1 MENVASTPNAQQQH
15 AQLQDDIAFLLEKL
29 PDRIAKLLKIM
40 QIIREGVH
48 HAKQIRPPMRQIN
61 KARRR
66 TQKRMKWISHSYMI
80 FNHDLTMLFKRYN
93 ALLQRVQALHGHF
106 VQGHIPVPLPSVVV
120 EEGNEIIHDYHSAD
134 EIYHKINTE
143 YTALREMISA
153 IGNPRASAINNDSNN
168 NSNNNTPHSP
178 TIRFE
183 EKPIYH
189 PIPSRDEAY
198 TTYLPGR
205 PAASQ
210 GGRRRTHRGSKRGSK
225 RDPTR
230 DSKRDPTR
238 GSKRDSKRR
247 RTRRNRA

>member
-15 AQLQDDIAFLLEKL
+15 AQLQDDMAFLLEKL

-40 QIIREGVH
+40 QIIDKGVH
-48 HAKQIRPPMRQIN
+48 DAKQIRPPMRQIN

-66 TQKRMKWISHSYMI
+66 TQKQMKRISHSRMI

-93 ALLQRVQALHGHF
+93 ALLQRVQALHVHF

-153 IGNPRASAINNDSNN
+153 IGNPRASANNNDSNH

-178 TIRFE
+178 TIRFGE
-183 EKPIYH
+183 PSIH
-189 PIPSRDEAY
+189 PIPHREEAY
-198 TTYLPGR
+198 TTYLPDR
-205 PAASQ
+205 LAASQ
-210 GGRRRTHRGSKRGSK
+210 GGRYRTR
-225 RDPTR
+225 
-230 DSKRDPTR
+230 R
-238 GSKRDSKRR
+238 GSKRDSKRSKRDPKRR